1 MSEIAENQNKQNKHG
16 DRKGEEFILNTHQ
29 MEIQI
34 KILRQIIGFDDNDSN
49 LKKNINQKKEIK
61 NENK

>member
-1 MSEIAENQNKQNKHG
+1 VSEIAENQNKRG